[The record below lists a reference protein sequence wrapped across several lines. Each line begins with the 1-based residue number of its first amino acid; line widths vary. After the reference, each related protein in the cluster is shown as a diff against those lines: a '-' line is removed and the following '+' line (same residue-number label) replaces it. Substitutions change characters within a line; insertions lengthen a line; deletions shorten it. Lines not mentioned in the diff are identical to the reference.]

1 MQAAQANLGISTDVP
16 HGAQPHMG
24 ISTRTSNVTP
34 NHLIIIS
41 YHRVG
46 HQICLYLRG
55 LVLCLLMSSLRIVSI
70 LTCIRH
76 RKIHTIT
83 LVNVQDISICL
94 PRSSLS
100 IMTILILL
108 TYSKVRNITLICL
121 QRVVLYRCYVAK
133 SPYITD
139 DHIHPKPV
147 RAMSISHSLVLQK
160 LVHKGPN

>member
-1 MQAAQANLGISTDVP
+1 MPAQVISKCPYTTDVP

-46 HQICLYLRG
+46 HLTCLYLRG
-55 LVLCLLMSSLRIVSI
+55 IVLCLLRSSLRIVSI

-83 LVNVQDISICL
+83 LVNVQDIRICL

-100 IMTILILL
+100 VMNILILR
-108 TYSKVRNITLICL
+108 TYSKVRILLC
-121 QRVVLYRCYVAK
+121 RCYVPK

-147 RAMSISHSLVLQK
+147 RAMSITYYSLL
-160 LVHKGPN
+160 LH